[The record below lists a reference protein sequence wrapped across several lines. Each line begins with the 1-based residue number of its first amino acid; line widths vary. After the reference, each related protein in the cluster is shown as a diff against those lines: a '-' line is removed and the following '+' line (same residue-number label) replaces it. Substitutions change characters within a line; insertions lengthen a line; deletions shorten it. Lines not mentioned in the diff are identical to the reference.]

1 MLCAHSL
8 DTAAFC
14 RGWLRSGAG
23 ACQRATAVPQFPTAA
38 AEPRLGFPGEEG
50 RRTTLISISVEDR
63 ENQSTPTP
71 LPIFW
76 LLPPPPYQRSL
87 SQFSSLLFLLL
98 MYSGSCLHISKRQ
111 CREVALS
118 TGSAFQVQLLCNT
131 TLFCTAPPLAGSLG
145 SA

>member
-14 RGWLRSGAG
+14 RWWLSGS
-23 ACQRATAVPQFPTAA
+23 CQRATAVPQFPTAA
-38 AEPRLGFPGEEG
+38 AEPGMGFSGEEG
-50 RRTTLISISVEDR
+50 RRTTLISVSLEDR
-63 ENQSTPTP
+63 ENQSAPTP

-76 LLPPPPYQRSL
+76 LLPPPPCQRSL

-98 MYSGSCLHISKRQ
+98 MYSGSCLQISKRQ

-118 TGSAFQVQLLCNT
+118 TSSAFQVQLLCNT
-131 TLFCTAPPLAGSLG
+131 TLFCAASLLAGSLG
-145 SA
+145 RT